1 MRRSTY
7 LKAGTILAGVATL
20 AFAPVATAQDVAEQ
34 EEVSAVS
41 DIVVTGSRIRR
52 PNIEAATPVA
62 VVDAGEI
69 EAIGSTNLI
78 DVMAR
83 QPSAGLGSS
92 ASSTTNSVN
101 GQGLATLNLRNLGSS
116 RTLVL

>member
-20 AFAPVATAQDVAEQ
+20 AFAPVATAQDVVEQ
-34 EEVSAVS
+34 EEATSVS

-69 EAIGSTNLI
+69 EAIGRSGIVGFQHN
-78 DVMAR
+78 
-83 QPSAGLGSS
+83 QLGKRS
-92 ASSTTNSVN
+92 
-101 GQGLATLNLRNLGSS
+101 GSGYAEPA
-116 RTLVL
+116 